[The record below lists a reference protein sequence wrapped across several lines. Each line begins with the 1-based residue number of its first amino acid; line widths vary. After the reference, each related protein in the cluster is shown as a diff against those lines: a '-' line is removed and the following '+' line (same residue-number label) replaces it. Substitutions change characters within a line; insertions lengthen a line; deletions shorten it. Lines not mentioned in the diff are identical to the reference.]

1 MSQGAAMVRSDRHR
15 DNTTLPAKIG
25 LRRLMLR
32 QMREAGVVPVI
43 VEAYGG
49 TGEVFVECYASVPSG
64 VVFDKKPERALHLA
78 VQRPTWAVYRADC
91 VASLA
96 GGAGS
101 HLVATVLDLDPY
113 GDPWPAIRAFFES
126 ERPRA
131 DKLFVVVNDG
141 MRTSVRIGKAWS
153 LPTLQP
159 AVEIFGNNL
168 HPVYLE
174 VCRWLME
181 RAADGAGYDVTA
193 FAGYY
198 CGHSKKMTH
207 YLAVLERN
215 GGNNG

>member
-1 MSQGAAMVRSDRHR
+1 MARSDGQR
-15 DNTTLPAKIG
+15 DNSTLPEKVG
-25 LRRLMLR
+25 LRRVMLR
-32 QMREAGVVPVI
+32 RMREAGVEPVVI
-43 VEAYGG
+43 EAYGG
-49 TGEVFVECYASVPSG
+49 TGEVFVGCYASVLSG
-64 VVFDKKPERALHLA
+64 VVFDKKPERATHLA

-91 VASLA
+91 VAALA

-131 DKLFVVVNDG
+131 DRLFVVVNDG
-141 MRTSVRIGKAWS
+141 MRIRMRVGGAWNAS
-153 LPTLQP
+153 TLHA
-159 AVEIFGNNL
+159 AVERFGNTL

-181 RAADGAGYDVTA
+181 RVVEAAGYGVTA

-198 CGHSKKMTH
+198 CGHAKQMTH
-207 YLAVLERN
+207 YLAMLEQRMEDGN
-215 GGNNG
+215 G